1 MRKGQVTIL
10 NEAQQYKLNDNII
23 SILKREDLTLKQLN
37 YIIHY
42 CYAQIYIHNQNQDD
56 IYNEVLRIVENKWIS
71 GFTLPYG
78 LYDKD
83 TLLNSCKKRNIFK
96 LYDYLN
102 IDKYRKENPSKCAEM
117 YRLYNLYV
125 ELLYND
131 IQFKHI
137 KSLYRL
143 YKKDKT
149 ILNCFNNYRLP
160 NINNSNIVFYTHFL
174 EYIINELDKGE
185 TFHNYVFSNR
195 MTEQVFNKN
204 CENIDLNRMLFEYFL
219 SSTSNLD
226 CSLLYDE
233 TNFDKYFIKENGVY
247 YLNFEKIVVEKYPP
261 IAKAVFKNFDF
272 QLLRNSYS
280 YYNNIVQMNEETF
293 DKYKQLVT
301 GNGIA
306 ITLNNIKS
314 ISTKIIIKMN
324 GTINIYIREY
334 RENKILPSG
343 KLQYN
348 DEVKSNKN
356 NIVIF
361 PNGDIYKETKNEK
374 LVPISFKELYD
385 LRNLNN
391 DTKKLV
397 DCIISE
403 VSKMTPIFKD
413 ISRDFEITNLFP
425 IKFNDLYKYHT
436 KNELMKDMYGLAK
449 DLPINYNK
457 ININLSYLI
466 IKSYNY
472 VNDRSKKILIQ
483 LKDKDNRILKLVNHC
498 MAKNWRRLTYKR
510 KVFFFLQSIIIYTI
524 NEKTDLGK
532 NRKKYIEDNLHLIAE
547 NILDAEF
554 NEFEEDCDNDILI
567 SVGDYVNMCIYSKK
581 RVKPKVDLSISNIHT
596 LIEKHN
602 DVSWLLHKNSTKPV
616 KIPKNS
622 VFNGLRKILPKEFE
636 WIKNRKRLIL
646 ETELQHHCVWSYADK
661 ISSDMC
667 AIYSYVDKD
676 GSKSF
681 CNDGKPKR
689 YTIEFNFN
697 KQDGTYYVE
706 QVQGKY
712 DAVNSSDVKNYIY
725 KILNEKQLKETA

>member
-1 MRKGQVTIL
+1 MRKGQVAIL

-37 YIIHY
+37 DIIHY
-42 CYAQIYIHNQNQDD
+42 CYAQIYIYNQNQDD

-71 GFTLPYG
+71 VFTLP
-78 LYDKD
+78 YDKD
-83 TLLNSCKKRNIFK
+83 TLLNSSKKRNIFK

-102 IDKYRKENPSKCAEM
+102 IDKYRKENPSKCADM
-117 YRLYNLYV
+117 RNLYNLYV

-185 TFHNYVFSNR
+185 TFHNYVFSNC

-261 IAKAVFKNFDF
+261 ITKAVFKNFDF
-272 QLLRNSYS
+272 KLLRNSYS
-280 YYNNIVQMNEETF
+280 YYNNIVQMNEETL

-306 ITLNNIKS
+306 VTLNDIKS

-348 DEVKSNKN
+348 NEMKSNKN

-498 MAKNWRRLTYKR
+498 MTKNWRRLTYKR

-524 NEKTDLGK
+524 NEKTDFGK
-532 NRKKYIEDNLHLIAE
+532 TRNKYLEDNLNLIVE
-547 NILDAEF
+547 NILDVEF
-554 NEFEEDCDNDILI
+554 NEFEEDFADDMII
-567 SVGDYVNMCIYSKK
+567 QVGDYVNMCIYSNK

-602 DVSWLLHKNSTKPV
+602 DVSWLSHKNSTKPV

-676 GSKSF
+676 GSKSL

-697 KQDGTYYVE
+697 KQDGTYYVV

-725 KILNEKQLKETA
+725 KILNEKQLKKTA

>member
-1 MRKGQVTIL
+1 MRKGQIAIL
-10 NEAQQYKLNDNII
+10 NEAQQYELNDNII

-37 YIIHY
+37 DIVHY
-42 CYAQIYIHNQNQDD
+42 CYAQIYIYNQNQDD

-78 LYDKD
+78 LCGKD
-83 TLLNSCKKRNIFK
+83 TLLNSSKKRNIFK

-102 IDKYRKENPSKCAEM
+102 IGKYRKENPSKCADM
-117 YRLYNLYV
+117 YNLYNLYV

-204 CENIDLNRMLFEYFL
+204 CENIDLNKMLFEYFL
-219 SSTSNLD
+219 SLTSNIELP
-226 CSLLYDE
+226 YDE

-261 IAKAVFKNFDF
+261 ITKAVLKSFDF
-272 QLLRNSYS
+272 KLLRNSYS
-280 YYNNIVQMNEETF
+280 YYNNIIQMNEDIF
-293 DKYKQLVT
+293 DKYKQLVMD
-301 GNGIA
+301 NGIA
-306 ITLNNIKS
+306 VTLNNIKS
-314 ISTKIIIKMN
+314 ISTKIVIKTN

-334 RENKILPSG
+334 KGNTILSFG
-343 KLQYN
+343 KLQTY
-348 DEVKSNKN
+348 DETKSNKN
-356 NIVIF
+356 DIVIF
-361 PNGDIYKETKNEK
+361 PNGDIYKKTKNEK
-374 LVPISFKELYD
+374 LVPISFKELYA

-466 IKSYNY
+466 VKSYNY

-483 LKDKDNRILKLVNHC
+483 LKDKDNSILKLVNRC
-498 MAKNWRRLTYKR
+498 ITKSWQRLTYKR

-524 NEKTDLGK
+524 NEKTDWGK
-532 NRKKYIEDNLHLIAE
+532 TRKKYIEENLNFIAE

-554 NEFEEDCDNDILI
+554 NEFEENCADDMVIQ
-567 SVGDYVNMCIYSKK
+567 VGDYVNMCIYSNK

-602 DVSWLLHKNSTKPV
+602 DVSWLSRKSGTKPV
-616 KIPKNS
+616 KVPKDS
-622 VFNGLRKILPKEFE
+622 VFNDLRKILPKEFE

-676 GSKSF
+676 GSKSL

-697 KQDGTYYVE
+697 KQDGTYYVV

-712 DAVNSSDVKNYIY
+712 DAVNSSDVQNYIY

>member
-1 MRKGQVTIL
+1 MRKGQAAIL
-10 NEAQQYKLNDNII
+10 NEAQQYELNDNII

-37 YIIHY
+37 DIVHY
-42 CYAQIYIHNQNQDD
+42 CYAQIYIYNQNQDD

-78 LYDKD
+78 KD
-83 TLLNSCKKRNIFK
+83 TLLNSSKKRNIFK

-102 IDKYRKENPSKCAEM
+102 IGKYRKENPSKCADM
-117 YRLYNLYV
+117 YNLYNLYV

-204 CENIDLNRMLFEYFL
+204 CENIDLNKMLFDYFL
-219 SSTSNLD
+219 SLTSNIELP
-226 CSLLYDE
+226 YDE

-261 IAKAVFKNFDF
+261 ITKAVLKSFDF
-272 QLLRNSYS
+272 KLLRNSYS
-280 YYNNIVQMNEETF
+280 YYNNIIQMNEDIF
-293 DKYKQLVT
+293 DKYKQLVMD
-301 GNGIA
+301 NGIA
-306 ITLNNIKS
+306 VTLNNIKS
-314 ISTKIIIKMN
+314 ISTKIVIKTN

-334 RENKILPSG
+334 KGNTILSSG
-343 KLQYN
+343 KLQTY
-348 DEVKSNKN
+348 DETKSNKN
-356 NIVIF
+356 DIVIF
-361 PNGDIYKETKNEK
+361 PNGDIYKKTKNEK

-466 IKSYNY
+466 VKSYNY

-483 LKDKDNRILKLVNHC
+483 LKDKDNSILKLVNRC
-498 MAKNWRRLTYKR
+498 IAKSWQRCTYKR

-524 NEKTDLGK
+524 NEKTDWGK
-532 NRKKYIEDNLHLIAE
+532 TKKKYIEENLNFIVE

-554 NEFEEDCDNDILI
+554 YEFEENCADDMLI
-567 SVGDYVNMCIYSKK
+567 QVGDYVNMCIYSNK

-602 DVSWLLHKNSTKPV
+602 DVSWLSRKSGTRPV
-616 KIPKNS
+616 KVPKDS
-622 VFNGLRKILPKEFE
+622 VFNDLRKILPKEFE

-676 GSKSF
+676 GSKSL

-697 KQDGTYYVE
+697 KQDGTYYVV

-712 DAVNSSDVKNYIY
+712 DAVNSSDVQNYIY

>member
-1 MRKGQVTIL
+1 MRKGQAAIL
-10 NEAQQYKLNDNII
+10 NEAQQYELNDNII

-37 YIIHY
+37 DIVHY
-42 CYAQIYIHNQNQDD
+42 CYAQIYIYNQNQDD

-78 LYDKD
+78 LCGKD
-83 TLLNSCKKRNIFK
+83 TLLNSSKKRNIFK

-102 IDKYRKENPSKCAEM
+102 IGKYRKENPSKCADM
-117 YRLYNLYV
+117 YNLYNLYV

-204 CENIDLNRMLFEYFL
+204 CENIDLNKMLFEYFL
-219 SSTSNLD
+219 SLTSNIELP
-226 CSLLYDE
+226 YDE

-261 IAKAVFKNFDF
+261 ITKAVLKSFDF
-272 QLLRNSYS
+272 KLLRNSYS
-280 YYNNIVQMNEETF
+280 YYNNIIQMNEDIF
-293 DKYKQLVT
+293 DKYKQLVMD
-301 GNGIA
+301 NGITV
-306 ITLNNIKS
+306 TLNNIKS
-314 ISTKIIIKMN
+314 ISTKIVIKTN

-334 RENKILPSG
+334 KGNTILSSG
-343 KLQYN
+343 KLQTY
-348 DEVKSNKN
+348 DETKSNKN
-356 NIVIF
+356 DIVIF
-361 PNGDIYKETKNEK
+361 PNGDIYKKTKNEK
-374 LVPISFKELYD
+374 LVPISFKELYA

-466 IKSYNY
+466 VKSYNY

-483 LKDKDNRILKLVNHC
+483 LKDKDNSILKLVNRC
-498 MAKNWRRLTYKR
+498 ITKSWQRLTYKR

-524 NEKTDLGK
+524 NEKTDWGK
-532 NRKKYIEDNLHLIAE
+532 TRKKYIEENLNFIAE

-554 NEFEEDCDNDILI
+554 NEFEENCADDMVIQ
-567 SVGDYVNMCIYSKK
+567 VGDYVNMCIYSNK

-602 DVSWLLHKNSTKPV
+602 DVSWLSRKSGTKPV
-616 KIPKNS
+616 KVPKDS
-622 VFNGLRKILPKEFE
+622 VFNDLRKILPKEFE

-676 GSKSF
+676 GSKSL

-697 KQDGTYYVE
+697 KQDGTYYVV

-712 DAVNSSDVKNYIY
+712 DAVNSSDVQNYIY

>member
-1 MRKGQVTIL
+1 MRKGQIAIL
-10 NEAQQYKLNDNII
+10 NQAKQDELNDNII

-37 YIIHY
+37 DISHY
-42 CYAQIYIHNQNQDD
+42 CYEQIYIHNQNQDD

-78 LYDKD
+78 KD
-83 TLLNSCKKRNIFK
+83 TLLNSSKKRNIFK

-102 IDKYRKENPSKCAEM
+102 IGKYRKENPSKCADM
-117 YRLYNLYV
+117 YNLYNLYV

-204 CENIDLNRMLFEYFL
+204 CENIDLNKMLFEYFL
-219 SSTSNLD
+219 SLTSNIELP
-226 CSLLYDE
+226 YDE

-261 IAKAVFKNFDF
+261 ITKAVLKSFDF
-272 QLLRNSYS
+272 KLLRNSYS
-280 YYNNIVQMNEETF
+280 YYNNIIQMNEDIF
-293 DKYKQLVT
+293 DKYKQLVMD
-301 GNGIA
+301 NGIA
-306 ITLNNIKS
+306 VTLNNIKS
-314 ISTKIIIKMN
+314 ISTKIVIKTN

-334 RENKILPSG
+334 KGNTILSSG
-343 KLQYN
+343 KLQTY
-348 DEVKSNKN
+348 DETKSNKN
-356 NIVIF
+356 DIVIF
-361 PNGDIYKETKNEK
+361 PNGDIYKKTKNEK

-466 IKSYNY
+466 VKSYNY

-483 LKDKDNRILKLVNHC
+483 LKDKDNSILKLVNRC
-498 MAKNWRRLTYKR
+498 IAKSWQRCTYKR

-524 NEKTDLGK
+524 NEKTDWGK
-532 NRKKYIEDNLHLIAE
+532 TKKKYIEENLNFIVE

-554 NEFEEDCDNDILI
+554 YEFEENCADDMLI
-567 SVGDYVNMCIYSKK
+567 QVGDYVNMCIYSNK

-602 DVSWLLHKNSTKPV
+602 DVSWLSRKSGTRPV
-616 KIPKNS
+616 KVPKDS
-622 VFNGLRKILPKEFE
+622 VFNDLRKILPKEFE

-676 GSKSF
+676 GSKSL

-697 KQDGTYYVE
+697 KQDGTYYVV

-712 DAVNSSDVKNYIY
+712 NAVNSSDVQNYIY

>member
-1 MRKGQVTIL
+1 MRKGQIAIL
-10 NEAQQYKLNDNII
+10 NQAKQDELNDNII

-37 YIIHY
+37 DISHY
-42 CYAQIYIHNQNQDD
+42 CYEQIYIHNQNQDD

-78 LYDKD
+78 KD
-83 TLLNSCKKRNIFK
+83 TLLNSSKKRNIFK

-102 IDKYRKENPSKCAEM
+102 IGKYRKENPSKCADM
-117 YRLYNLYV
+117 YNLYKLYV

-204 CENIDLNRMLFEYFL
+204 CENIDLNKMLFEYFL
-219 SSTSNLD
+219 SLTSNIELP
-226 CSLLYDE
+226 YDE

-261 IAKAVFKNFDF
+261 ISKAVLKSFNFK
-272 QLLRNSYS
+272 LLGNSYS
-280 YYNNIVQMNEETF
+280 YYNNIVQMNEEIF
-293 DKYKQLVT
+293 DKYKQLVMD
-301 GNGIA
+301 NGIA
-306 ITLNNIKS
+306 VTLNNIKS
-314 ISTKIIIKMN
+314 ISTKIVIKTN

-334 RENKILPSG
+334 KGNTILSSG
-343 KLQYN
+343 KLQTY
-348 DEVKSNKN
+348 DETKSNKN
-356 NIVIF
+356 DIVIF
-361 PNGDIYKETKNEK
+361 PNGDIYKKTKNEK
-374 LVPISFKELYD
+374 LVPISFKELYA

-466 IKSYNY
+466 VKSYNY

-483 LKDKDNRILKLVNHC
+483 LKDKDNSILKLVNRC
-498 MAKNWRRLTYKR
+498 ITKSWQRLTYKR

-524 NEKTDLGK
+524 NEKTDWGK
-532 NRKKYIEDNLHLIAE
+532 TRKKYIEENLNFIAE

-554 NEFEEDCDNDILI
+554 YEFADNCADNMLI
-567 SVGDYVNMCIYSKK
+567 QVGDYVNMCIYNNK
-581 RVKPKVDLSISNIHT
+581 RVKPKVDLSISNVHT
-596 LIEKHN
+596 LIGKHN
-602 DVSWLLHKNSTKPV
+602 DVSWLSRKSGTKPV
-616 KIPKNS
+616 KVPKDS
-622 VFNGLRKILPKEFE
+622 VFNDLRKILPKEFE

-676 GSKSF
+676 GSKSL

-697 KQDGTYYVE
+697 KQDGTYYVV

-712 DAVNSSDVKNYIY
+712 DAVNSSDVQNYIY

>member
-1 MRKGQVTIL
+1 MRKGQVAIL

-78 LYDKD
+78 LYGKD

-348 DEVKSNKN
+348 DEVKSSKN

-403 VSKMTPIFKD
+403 VSNMTPIFKD

-532 NRKKYIEDNLHLIAE
+532 NRKKYIEDNLNLIVE
-547 NILDAEF
+547 NILDVEF
-554 NEFEEDCDNDILI
+554 YELEENCDNDILI
-567 SVGDYVNMCIYSKK
+567 SVGDYVNMCIYSNK

-616 KIPKNS
+616 KILKNS

-676 GSKSF
+676 GSKSL

-697 KQDGTYYVE
+697 KRNGTYYVE

-712 DAVNSSDVKNYIY
+712 DAVNSFGMQHYID
-725 KILNEKQLKETA
+725 KILNEKQLKKTV

>member
-1 MRKGQVTIL
+1 MRKGQIAIL
-10 NEAQQYKLNDNII
+10 NEAQQYELNDNII

-37 YIIHY
+37 DIVHY
-42 CYAQIYIHNQNQDD
+42 CYAQIYIYNQNQDD

-78 LYDKD
+78 KD
-83 TLLNSCKKRNIFK
+83 TLLNSSKKRNIFK

-102 IDKYRKENPSKCAEM
+102 IGKYRKENPSKCADM
-117 YRLYNLYV
+117 YNLYNLYV

-204 CENIDLNRMLFEYFL
+204 CENIDLNKMLFEYFL
-219 SSTSNLD
+219 SLTSNIELP
-226 CSLLYDE
+226 YDE

-261 IAKAVFKNFDF
+261 ITKAVLKSFDF
-272 QLLRNSYS
+272 KLLRNSYS
-280 YYNNIVQMNEETF
+280 YSYYNNIIQMNEDIF
-293 DKYKQLVT
+293 DKYKQLVMD
-301 GNGIA
+301 NGITV
-306 ITLNNIKS
+306 TLNNIKS
-314 ISTKIIIKMN
+314 ISTKIVIKTN

-334 RENKILPSG
+334 KGNTILSSG
-343 KLQYN
+343 KLQTY
-348 DEVKSNKN
+348 DETKSNKN
-356 NIVIF
+356 DIVIF
-361 PNGDIYKETKNEK
+361 PNGDIYKKTKNEK

-466 IKSYNY
+466 VKSYNY

-483 LKDKDNRILKLVNHC
+483 LKDKDNSILKLVNRC
-498 MAKNWRRLTYKR
+498 IAKSWQRCTYKR

-524 NEKTDLGK
+524 NEKTDWGK
-532 NRKKYIEDNLHLIAE
+532 TKKKYIEENLNFIAE

-554 NEFEEDCDNDILI
+554 NEFEENCADDMVIQ
-567 SVGDYVNMCIYSKK
+567 VGDYVNMCIYSNK

-602 DVSWLLHKNSTKPV
+602 DVSWLSRKSGTKPV
-616 KIPKNS
+616 KVPKDS
-622 VFNGLRKILPKEFE
+622 VFNDLRKILPKEFE

-676 GSKSF
+676 GSKSL

-697 KQDGTYYVE
+697 KQDGTYYVV

-712 DAVNSSDVKNYIY
+712 DAVNSSDVQNYIY

>member
-1 MRKGQVTIL
+1 MRKGQIAIL
-10 NEAQQYKLNDNII
+10 NQAKQDELNDNII

-37 YIIHY
+37 DISHY
-42 CYAQIYIHNQNQDD
+42 CYEQIYIHNQNQDD

-78 LYDKD
+78 FCGKD
-83 TLLNSCKKRNIFK
+83 TLLNSSKKRNIFK

-102 IDKYRKENPSKCAEM
+102 IGKYRKENPSKCADM
-117 YRLYNLYV
+117 YNLYNLYV

-204 CENIDLNRMLFEYFL
+204 CENIDLNKMLFEYFL
-219 SSTSNLD
+219 SLTSNIELP
-226 CSLLYDE
+226 YDE

-261 IAKAVFKNFDF
+261 ITKAVLKSFDF
-272 QLLRNSYS
+272 KLLRNSYS
-280 YYNNIVQMNEETF
+280 YYNNIIQMNEDIF
-293 DKYKQLVT
+293 DKYKQLVMD
-301 GNGIA
+301 NGITV
-306 ITLNNIKS
+306 TLNNIKS
-314 ISTKIIIKMN
+314 ISTKIVIKTN

-334 RENKILPSG
+334 KGNTILSSG
-343 KLQYN
+343 KLQTY
-348 DEVKSNKN
+348 DETKSNKN
-356 NIVIF
+356 DIVIF
-361 PNGDIYKETKNEK
+361 PNGDIYKKTKNEK
-374 LVPISFKELYD
+374 LVPISFKELYA

-466 IKSYNY
+466 VKSYNY

-483 LKDKDNRILKLVNHC
+483 LKDKDNSILKLVNRC
-498 MAKNWRRLTYKR
+498 ITKSWQRLTYKR

-524 NEKTDLGK
+524 NEKTDWGK
-532 NRKKYIEDNLHLIAE
+532 TRKKYIEENLNFIAE

-554 NEFEEDCDNDILI
+554 YEFADNCADNMLI
-567 SVGDYVNMCIYSKK
+567 QVGDYVNMCIYNNK
-581 RVKPKVDLSISNIHT
+581 RVKPKVDLSISNVHT

-602 DVSWLLHKNSTKPV
+602 DVSWLSRKSGTKPV
-616 KIPKNS
+616 KVPKDS
-622 VFNGLRKILPKEFE
+622 VFNDLRKILPKEFE

-676 GSKSF
+676 GSKSL

-697 KQDGTYYVE
+697 KQDGTYYVV

-712 DAVNSSDVKNYIY
+712 DAVNSSDVQNYIY

>member
-1 MRKGQVTIL
+1 MRKEQIAIL
-10 NEAQQYKLNDNII
+10 NEAQQYELNDNII

-37 YIIHY
+37 DIVHY
-42 CYAQIYIHNQNQDD
+42 CYAQIYIYNQNQDD

-78 LYDKD
+78 KD
-83 TLLNSCKKRNIFK
+83 TLLNSSKKRNIFK

-102 IDKYRKENPSKCAEM
+102 IGKYRKENPSKCADM
-117 YRLYNLYV
+117 YNLYNLYV

-204 CENIDLNRMLFEYFL
+204 CENIDLNKMLFEYFL
-219 SSTSNLD
+219 SLTSNIELP
-226 CSLLYDE
+226 YDE

-261 IAKAVFKNFDF
+261 ITKAVLKSFDF
-272 QLLRNSYS
+272 KLLRNSYS
-280 YYNNIVQMNEETF
+280 YYNNIIQMNEDIF
-293 DKYKQLVT
+293 DKYKQLVMD
-301 GNGIA
+301 NGITV
-306 ITLNNIKS
+306 TLNNIKS
-314 ISTKIIIKMN
+314 ISTKIVIKTN

-334 RENKILPSG
+334 KGNTILSSG
-343 KLQYN
+343 KLQTY
-348 DEVKSNKN
+348 DETKSNKN
-356 NIVIF
+356 DIVIF
-361 PNGDIYKETKNEK
+361 PNGDIYKKTKNEK

-466 IKSYNY
+466 VKSYNY

-483 LKDKDNRILKLVNHC
+483 LKDKDNSILKLVNRC
-498 MAKNWRRLTYKR
+498 IAKSWQRCTYKR

-524 NEKTDLGK
+524 NEKTDWGK
-532 NRKKYIEDNLHLIAE
+532 TKKKYIEENLNFIAE

-554 NEFEEDCDNDILI
+554 NEFEENCADDMVIQ
-567 SVGDYVNMCIYSKK
+567 VGDYVNMCIYSNK

-602 DVSWLLHKNSTKPV
+602 DVSWLSRKSGTKPV
-616 KIPKNS
+616 KVPKDS
-622 VFNGLRKILPKEFE
+622 VFNDLRKILPKEFE

-676 GSKSF
+676 GSKSL

-697 KQDGTYYVE
+697 KQDGTYYVV

-712 DAVNSSDVKNYIY
+712 DAVNSSDVQNYIY

>member
-1 MRKGQVTIL
+1 MRKGQIVIL
-10 NEAQQYKLNDNII
+10 NEAQQYELNDNII

-37 YIIHY
+37 DIVNY
-42 CYAQIYIHNQNQDD
+42 CYAQIYIYNQNQDD

-78 LYDKD
+78 LCGKD
-83 TLLNSCKKRNIFK
+83 TLLNSSKKRNIFK

-102 IDKYRKENPSKCAEM
+102 IGKYRKENPSKCADM
-117 YRLYNLYV
+117 YNLYNLYV

-204 CENIDLNRMLFEYFL
+204 CENIDLNKMLFEYFL
-219 SSTSNLD
+219 SLTSNIELP
-226 CSLLYDE
+226 YDE

-261 IAKAVFKNFDF
+261 ITKAVLKSFDF
-272 QLLRNSYS
+272 KLLRNSYS
-280 YYNNIVQMNEETF
+280 YYNNIIQMNEDIF
-293 DKYKQLVT
+293 DKYKQLVMD
-301 GNGIA
+301 NGITV
-306 ITLNNIKS
+306 TLNNIKS
-314 ISTKIIIKMN
+314 ISTKIVIKTN

-334 RENKILPSG
+334 KGNTILSSG
-343 KLQYN
+343 KLQTY
-348 DEVKSNKN
+348 DETKSNKN
-356 NIVIF
+356 DIVIF
-361 PNGDIYKETKNEK
+361 PNGDIYKKTKNEK
-374 LVPISFKELYD
+374 LVPISFKELYA

-466 IKSYNY
+466 VKSYNY

-483 LKDKDNRILKLVNHC
+483 LKDKDNSILKLVNRC
-498 MAKNWRRLTYKR
+498 ITKSWQRLTYKR

-524 NEKTDLGK
+524 NEKTDWGK
-532 NRKKYIEDNLHLIAE
+532 TKKKYIEENLNFIAE

-554 NEFEEDCDNDILI
+554 YEFEENCADDMVIQ
-567 SVGDYVNMCIYSKK
+567 VGDYVNMCIYSNK

-602 DVSWLLHKNSTKPV
+602 DVSWLSRKSGTKPV
-616 KIPKNS
+616 KVPKDS
-622 VFNGLRKILPKEFE
+622 IFNDLRKILPKEFE

-676 GSKSF
+676 GSKSL

-697 KQDGTYYVE
+697 KQDGTYYVV

-712 DAVNSSDVKNYIY
+712 NAVNSSDVQNYIY

>member
-1 MRKGQVTIL
+1 MRKGQIAIL
-10 NEAQQYKLNDNII
+10 NQAKQDELNDNII
-23 SILKREDLTLKQLN
+23 SILKREDLTLTQLN
-37 YIIHY
+37 NILHY
-42 CYAQIYIHNQNQDD
+42 CYEQIYIHNQNQDD

-78 LYDKD
+78 KD
-83 TLLNSCKKRNIFK
+83 TLLNSSKKRNIFK

-102 IDKYRKENPSKCAEM
+102 IGKYRKENPSKCADM
-117 YRLYNLYV
+117 YNLYKLYV

-204 CENIDLNRMLFEYFL
+204 CENIDLNKMLFEYFL
-219 SSTSNLD
+219 SLTSNIELP
-226 CSLLYDE
+226 YDE

-261 IAKAVFKNFDF
+261 ITKAVLKSFDF
-272 QLLRNSYS
+272 KLLRNSYS
-280 YYNNIVQMNEETF
+280 YYNNIIQMNEDIF
-293 DKYKQLVT
+293 DKYKQLVMD
-301 GNGIA
+301 NGITV
-306 ITLNNIKS
+306 TLNNIKS
-314 ISTKIIIKMN
+314 ISTKIVIKTN

-334 RENKILPSG
+334 KGNTILSSG
-343 KLQYN
+343 KLQTY
-348 DEVKSNKN
+348 DETKSNKN
-356 NIVIF
+356 DIVIF
-361 PNGDIYKETKNEK
+361 PNGDIYKKTKNEK
-374 LVPISFKELYD
+374 LVPISFKELYA

-466 IKSYNY
+466 VKSYNY

-483 LKDKDNRILKLVNHC
+483 LKDKDNSILKLVNRC
-498 MAKNWRRLTYKR
+498 ITKSWQRLTYKR

-524 NEKTDLGK
+524 NEKTDWGK
-532 NRKKYIEDNLHLIAE
+532 TRKKYIEENLNFIAE

-554 NEFEEDCDNDILI
+554 YEFADNCADNMLI
-567 SVGDYVNMCIYSKK
+567 QVGDYVNMCIYNNK
-581 RVKPKVDLSISNIHT
+581 RVKPKVDLSISNVHT
-596 LIEKHN
+596 LIRKHN
-602 DVSWLLHKNSTKPV
+602 DVSWLSRKSGTKPV
-616 KIPKNS
+616 KVPKDS
-622 VFNGLRKILPKEFE
+622 VFNDLRKILPKEFE

-676 GSKSF
+676 GSKSL

-697 KQDGTYYVE
+697 KQDGTYYVV

-712 DAVNSSDVKNYIY
+712 DAVNSSDVQNYIY

>member
-1 MRKGQVTIL
+1 MRKGQIVIL
-10 NEAQQYKLNDNII
+10 NEAQQYELNDNII

-37 YIIHY
+37 DIVHY
-42 CYAQIYIHNQNQDD
+42 CYAQIYIYNQNQDD

-78 LYDKD
+78 PCDKD
-83 TLLNSCKKRNIFK
+83 TLLNSSKKRNIFK

-102 IDKYRKENPSKCAEM
+102 IGKYRKENPSKCADM
-117 YRLYNLYV
+117 YNLYKLYV

-204 CENIDLNRMLFEYFL
+204 CENIDLNKMLFEYFL
-219 SSTSNLD
+219 SLTSNIELP
-226 CSLLYDE
+226 YDE

-261 IAKAVFKNFDF
+261 ITKAVLKSFDF
-272 QLLRNSYS
+272 KLLRNSYS
-280 YYNNIVQMNEETF
+280 YYNNIIQMNEDIF
-293 DKYKQLVT
+293 DKYKQLVMD
-301 GNGIA
+301 NGITV
-306 ITLNNIKS
+306 TLNNIKS
-314 ISTKIIIKMN
+314 ISTKIVIKTN

-334 RENKILPSG
+334 KGNTILSSG
-343 KLQYN
+343 KLQTY
-348 DEVKSNKN
+348 DETKSNKN
-356 NIVIF
+356 DIVIF
-361 PNGDIYKETKNEK
+361 PNGDIYKKTKNEK
-374 LVPISFKELYD
+374 LVPISFKELYA

-466 IKSYNY
+466 VKSYNY

-483 LKDKDNRILKLVNHC
+483 LKDKDNSILKLVNRC
-498 MAKNWRRLTYKR
+498 ITKSWQRLTYKR

-524 NEKTDLGK
+524 NEKTDWGK
-532 NRKKYIEDNLHLIAE
+532 TRKKYIEENLNFIAE

-554 NEFEEDCDNDILI
+554 YEFADNCADDMLI
-567 SVGDYVNMCIYSKK
+567 QVGDYVNMCIYNNK
-581 RVKPKVDLSISNIHT
+581 RVKPKVDLSISNVHT

-602 DVSWLLHKNSTKPV
+602 DVSWLSRKSGTRPV
-616 KIPKNS
+616 KVPKDS
-622 VFNGLRKILPKEFE
+622 VFNDLRKILPKEFE

-676 GSKSF
+676 GSKSL

-697 KQDGTYYVE
+697 KQDGTYYVV

-712 DAVNSSDVKNYIY
+712 DAVNSSDVQNYIY

>member
-1 MRKGQVTIL
+1 MRKGQIAIL
-10 NEAQQYKLNDNII
+10 NLAKQDELNDNII

-37 YIIHY
+37 DISHY
-42 CYAQIYIHNQNQDD
+42 CYEQIYIHNQNQDD

-78 LYDKD
+78 KD
-83 TLLNSCKKRNIFK
+83 TLLNSSKKRNIFK

-102 IDKYRKENPSKCAEM
+102 IGKYRKENPSKCADM
-117 YRLYNLYV
+117 YNLYNLYV

-204 CENIDLNRMLFEYFL
+204 CENIDLNKMLFEYFL
-219 SSTSNLD
+219 SLTSNIELP
-226 CSLLYDE
+226 YDE

-261 IAKAVFKNFDF
+261 ITKAVLKSFDF
-272 QLLRNSYS
+272 KLLRNSYS
-280 YYNNIVQMNEETF
+280 YYNNIIQMNEDIF
-293 DKYKQLVT
+293 DKYKQLVMD
-301 GNGIA
+301 NGIA
-306 ITLNNIKS
+306 VTLNNIKS
-314 ISTKIIIKMN
+314 ISTKIVIKTN

-334 RENKILPSG
+334 KGNTILSSG
-343 KLQYN
+343 KLQTY
-348 DEVKSNKN
+348 DETKSNKN
-356 NIVIF
+356 DIVIF
-361 PNGDIYKETKNEK
+361 PNGDIYKKTKNEK

-466 IKSYNY
+466 VKSYNY

-483 LKDKDNRILKLVNHC
+483 LKDKDNSILKLVNRC
-498 MAKNWRRLTYKR
+498 IAKSWQRCTYKR

-524 NEKTDLGK
+524 NEKTDWGK
-532 NRKKYIEDNLHLIAE
+532 TKKKYIEENLNFIVE

-554 NEFEEDCDNDILI
+554 YEFEENCADDMLI
-567 SVGDYVNMCIYSKK
+567 QVGDYVNMCIYSNK

-602 DVSWLLHKNSTKPV
+602 DVSWLSRKSGTRPV
-616 KIPKNS
+616 KVPKDS
-622 VFNGLRKILPKEFE
+622 VFNDLRKILPKEFE

-676 GSKSF
+676 GSKSL

-697 KQDGTYYVE
+697 KQDGTYYVV

-712 DAVNSSDVKNYIY
+712 DAVNSSDVQNYIY

>member
-1 MRKGQVTIL
+1 MRKGQIAIL
-10 NEAQQYKLNDNII
+10 NQAKQDELNDNII
-23 SILKREDLTLKQLN
+23 SILKREDLTLTQLN
-37 YIIHY
+37 NILHY
-42 CYAQIYIHNQNQDD
+42 CYEQIYIHNQNQDD

-78 LYDKD
+78 KD
-83 TLLNSCKKRNIFK
+83 TLLNSSKKRNIFK

-102 IDKYRKENPSKCAEM
+102 IGKYRKENPSKCADM
-117 YRLYNLYV
+117 YNLYKLYV

-204 CENIDLNRMLFEYFL
+204 CENIDLNKMLFEYFL
-219 SSTSNLD
+219 SLTSNIELP
-226 CSLLYDE
+226 YDE

-261 IAKAVFKNFDF
+261 ITKAVLKSFDF
-272 QLLRNSYS
+272 KLLRNSYS
-280 YYNNIVQMNEETF
+280 YYNNIIQMNEDIF
-293 DKYKQLVT
+293 DKYKQLVMD
-301 GNGIA
+301 NGIA
-306 ITLNNIKS
+306 VTLNNIKS
-314 ISTKIIIKMN
+314 ISTKIVIKTN

-334 RENKILPSG
+334 KGNTILSSG
-343 KLQYN
+343 KLQTY
-348 DEVKSNKN
+348 DETKSNKN
-356 NIVIF
+356 DIVIF
-361 PNGDIYKETKNEK
+361 PNGDIYKKTKNEK

-466 IKSYNY
+466 VKSYNY

-483 LKDKDNRILKLVNHC
+483 LKDKDNSILKLVNRC
-498 MAKNWRRLTYKR
+498 IAKSWQRCTYKR

-524 NEKTDLGK
+524 NEKTDWGK
-532 NRKKYIEDNLHLIAE
+532 TKKKYIEENLNFIVE

-554 NEFEEDCDNDILI
+554 YEFEENCADDMLI
-567 SVGDYVNMCIYSKK
+567 QVGDYVNMCIYSNK

-602 DVSWLLHKNSTKPV
+602 DVSWLSRKSGTRPV
-616 KIPKNS
+616 KVPKDS
-622 VFNGLRKILPKEFE
+622 VFNDLRKILPKEFE

-676 GSKSF
+676 GSKSL

-697 KQDGTYYVE
+697 KQDGTYYVV

-712 DAVNSSDVKNYIY
+712 DAVNSSDVQNYIY

>member
-1 MRKGQVTIL
+1 MRKGQIAIL
-10 NEAQQYKLNDNII
+10 NEAQQYELNDNII

-37 YIIHY
+37 DIVHY
-42 CYAQIYIHNQNQDD
+42 CYAQIYIYNQNQDD

-78 LYDKD
+78 KD
-83 TLLNSCKKRNIFK
+83 TLLNSSKKRNIFK

-102 IDKYRKENPSKCAEM
+102 IGKYRKENPSKCADM
-117 YRLYNLYV
+117 YNLYNLYV

-204 CENIDLNRMLFEYFL
+204 CENIDLNKMLFEYFL
-219 SSTSNLD
+219 SLTSNIELP
-226 CSLLYDE
+226 YDE

-261 IAKAVFKNFDF
+261 ITKAVLKSFDF
-272 QLLRNSYS
+272 KLLRNSYS
-280 YYNNIVQMNEETF
+280 YYNNIIQMNEDIF
-293 DKYKQLVT
+293 DKYKQLVMD
-301 GNGIA
+301 NGITV
-306 ITLNNIKS
+306 TLNNIKS
-314 ISTKIIIKMN
+314 ISTKIVIKTN

-334 RENKILPSG
+334 KGNTILSSG
-343 KLQYN
+343 KLQTY
-348 DEVKSNKN
+348 DETKSNKN
-356 NIVIF
+356 DIVIF
-361 PNGDIYKETKNEK
+361 PNGDIYKKTKNEK

-466 IKSYNY
+466 VKSYNY

-483 LKDKDNRILKLVNHC
+483 LKDKDNSILKLVNRC
-498 MAKNWRRLTYKR
+498 IAKSWQRCTYKR

-524 NEKTDLGK
+524 NEKTDWGK
-532 NRKKYIEDNLHLIAE
+532 TKKKYIEENLNFIVE

-554 NEFEEDCDNDILI
+554 YEFEENCADDMLI
-567 SVGDYVNMCIYSKK
+567 QVGDYVNMCIYSNK

-602 DVSWLLHKNSTKPV
+602 DVSWLSRKSGTRPIKV
-616 KIPKNS
+616 PKDS
-622 VFNGLRKILPKEFE
+622 VFNDLRKILPKEFE

-676 GSKSF
+676 GSKSL

-697 KQDGTYYVE
+697 KQDGTYYVV

-712 DAVNSSDVKNYIY
+712 DAVNSSDVQNYIY

>member
-1 MRKGQVTIL
+1 MRKGQIAIL
-10 NEAQQYKLNDNII
+10 NEAQQYELNDNII

-37 YIIHY
+37 DIVHY
-42 CYAQIYIHNQNQDD
+42 CYAQIYIYNQNQDD

-78 LYDKD
+78 KD
-83 TLLNSCKKRNIFK
+83 TLLNSSKKRNIFK

-102 IDKYRKENPSKCAEM
+102 IGKYRKENPSKCADM
-117 YRLYNLYV
+117 YNLYKLYV

-204 CENIDLNRMLFEYFL
+204 CENIDLNKMLFEYFL
-219 SSTSNLD
+219 SLTSNIELP
-226 CSLLYDE
+226 YDE

-261 IAKAVFKNFDF
+261 ITKAVLKSFDF
-272 QLLRNSYS
+272 KLLRNSYS
-280 YYNNIVQMNEETF
+280 YYNNIIQMNEDIF
-293 DKYKQLVT
+293 DKYKQLVMD
-301 GNGIA
+301 NGITV
-306 ITLNNIKS
+306 TLNNIKS
-314 ISTKIIIKMN
+314 ISTKIVIKTN

-334 RENKILPSG
+334 KGNTILSSG
-343 KLQYN
+343 KLQTY
-348 DEVKSNKN
+348 DETKSNKN
-356 NIVIF
+356 DIVIF
-361 PNGDIYKETKNEK
+361 PNGDIYKKTKNEK
-374 LVPISFKELYD
+374 LVPISFKELYA

-466 IKSYNY
+466 VKSYNY

-483 LKDKDNRILKLVNHC
+483 LKDKDNSILKLVNRC
-498 MAKNWRRLTYKR
+498 ITKSWQRLTYKR

-524 NEKTDLGK
+524 NEKTDWGK
-532 NRKKYIEDNLHLIAE
+532 TRKKYIEENLNFIAE

-554 NEFEEDCDNDILI
+554 NEFEENCADDMVIQ
-567 SVGDYVNMCIYSKK
+567 VGDYVNMCIYSNK

-602 DVSWLLHKNSTKPV
+602 DVSWLSRKSGTKPV
-616 KIPKNS
+616 KVPKDS
-622 VFNGLRKILPKEFE
+622 VFNDLRKILPKEFE

-676 GSKSF
+676 GSKSL

-697 KQDGTYYVE
+697 KQDGTYYVV

-712 DAVNSSDVKNYIY
+712 DAVNSSDVQNYIY

>member
-1 MRKGQVTIL
+1 MRKGQIAIL
-10 NEAQQYKLNDNII
+10 NQAKQDELNDNII

-37 YIIHY
+37 DISHY
-42 CYAQIYIHNQNQDD
+42 CYEQIYIHNQNQDD

-78 LYDKD
+78 FCGKD
-83 TLLNSCKKRNIFK
+83 TLLNSSKKRNIFK

-102 IDKYRKENPSKCAEM
+102 IGKYRKENPSKCADM
-117 YRLYNLYV
+117 YNLYNLYV

-204 CENIDLNRMLFEYFL
+204 CENIDLNKMLFEYFL
-219 SSTSNLD
+219 SLTSNIELP
-226 CSLLYDE
+226 YDE

-261 IAKAVFKNFDF
+261 ITKAVLKSFDF
-272 QLLRNSYS
+272 KLLRNSYS
-280 YYNNIVQMNEETF
+280 YYNNIIQMNEDIF
-293 DKYKQLVT
+293 DKYKQLVMD
-301 GNGIA
+301 NGITV
-306 ITLNNIKS
+306 TLNNIKS
-314 ISTKIIIKMN
+314 ISTKIVIKTN

-334 RENKILPSG
+334 KGNTILSSG
-343 KLQYN
+343 KLQTY
-348 DEVKSNKN
+348 DETKSNKN
-356 NIVIF
+356 DIVIF
-361 PNGDIYKETKNEK
+361 PNGDIYKKTKNEK
-374 LVPISFKELYD
+374 LVPISFKELYA

-466 IKSYNY
+466 VKSYNY

-483 LKDKDNRILKLVNHC
+483 LKDKDNSILKLVNRC
-498 MAKNWRRLTYKR
+498 ITKSWQRLTYKR

-524 NEKTDLGK
+524 NEKTDWGK
-532 NRKKYIEDNLHLIAE
+532 TRKKYIEENLNFIAE

-554 NEFEEDCDNDILI
+554 YEFADNCADNMLI
-567 SVGDYVNMCIYSKK
+567 QVGDYVNMCIYNNK
-581 RVKPKVDLSISNIHT
+581 RVKPKVDLSISNVHT
-596 LIEKHN
+596 LIGKHN
-602 DVSWLLHKNSTKPV
+602 DVSWLSRKSGTKPV
-616 KIPKNS
+616 KVPKDS
-622 VFNGLRKILPKEFE
+622 VFNDLRKILPKEFE

-676 GSKSF
+676 GSKSL

-697 KQDGTYYVE
+697 KQDGTYYVV

-712 DAVNSSDVKNYIY
+712 DAVNSSDVQNYIY

>member
-1 MRKGQVTIL
+1 MRKGQATIL
-10 NEAQQYKLNDNII
+10 NEAQQYELNDNII

-37 YIIHY
+37 DIVHY
-42 CYAQIYIHNQNQDD
+42 CYAQIYIYNQNQDD

-78 LYDKD
+78 LCGKD
-83 TLLNSCKKRNIFK
+83 TLLNSSKKRNIFK

-102 IDKYRKENPSKCAEM
+102 IGKYRKENPSKCADM
-117 YRLYNLYV
+117 YNLYNLYV

-204 CENIDLNRMLFEYFL
+204 CENIDLNKMLFEYFL
-219 SSTSNLD
+219 SLTSNIELP
-226 CSLLYDE
+226 YDE

-261 IAKAVFKNFDF
+261 ITKAVLKSFDF
-272 QLLRNSYS
+272 KLLRNSYS
-280 YYNNIVQMNEETF
+280 YYNNIIQMNEDIF
-293 DKYKQLVT
+293 DKYKQLVMD
-301 GNGIA
+301 NGITV
-306 ITLNNIKS
+306 TLNNIKS
-314 ISTKIIIKMN
+314 ISTKIVIKTN

-334 RENKILPSG
+334 KGNTILSSG
-343 KLQYN
+343 KLQTY
-348 DEVKSNKN
+348 DETKSNKN
-356 NIVIF
+356 DIVIF
-361 PNGDIYKETKNEK
+361 PNGDIYKKTKNEK
-374 LVPISFKELYD
+374 LVPISFKELYA

-466 IKSYNY
+466 VKSYNY

-483 LKDKDNRILKLVNHC
+483 LKDKDNSILKLVNRC
-498 MAKNWRRLTYKR
+498 ITKSWQRLTYKR

-524 NEKTDLGK
+524 NEKTDWGK
-532 NRKKYIEDNLHLIAE
+532 TRKKYIEENLNFIAE

-554 NEFEEDCDNDILI
+554 YEFADNCADDMLI
-567 SVGDYVNMCIYSKK
+567 QVGDYVNMCIYNNK
-581 RVKPKVDLSISNIHT
+581 RVKPKVDLSISNVHT

-602 DVSWLLHKNSTKPV
+602 DVSWLSRKSGTKPV
-616 KIPKNS
+616 KVPKDS
-622 VFNGLRKILPKEFE
+622 VFNDLRKILPKEFE

-676 GSKSF
+676 GSKSL

-697 KQDGTYYVE
+697 KQDGTYYVV

-712 DAVNSSDVKNYIY
+712 DAVNSSDVQNYIY

>member
-1 MRKGQVTIL
+1 MRKGQAAIL
-10 NEAQQYKLNDNII
+10 NEAQQYELNDNII

-37 YIIHY
+37 DIVHY
-42 CYAQIYIHNQNQDD
+42 CYAQIYIYNQNQDD

-78 LYDKD
+78 KD
-83 TLLNSCKKRNIFK
+83 TLLNSSKKRNIFK

-102 IDKYRKENPSKCAEM
+102 IGKYRKENPSKCADM
-117 YRLYNLYV
+117 YNLYNLYV

-204 CENIDLNRMLFEYFL
+204 CENIDLNKMLFEYFL
-219 SSTSNLD
+219 SLTSNIELP
-226 CSLLYDE
+226 YDE

-261 IAKAVFKNFDF
+261 ITKAVLKSFDF
-272 QLLRNSYS
+272 KLLRNSYS
-280 YYNNIVQMNEETF
+280 YYNNIIQMNEDIF
-293 DKYKQLVT
+293 DKYKQLVMD
-301 GNGIA
+301 NGIA
-306 ITLNNIKS
+306 VTLNNIKS
-314 ISTKIIIKMN
+314 ISTKIVIKTN

-334 RENKILPSG
+334 KGNTILSSG
-343 KLQYN
+343 KLQTY
-348 DEVKSNKN
+348 DETKSNKN
-356 NIVIF
+356 DIVIF
-361 PNGDIYKETKNEK
+361 PNGDIYKKTKNEK

-466 IKSYNY
+466 VKSYNY

-483 LKDKDNRILKLVNHC
+483 LKDKDNSILKLVNRC
-498 MAKNWRRLTYKR
+498 IAKSWQRCTYKR

-524 NEKTDLGK
+524 NEKTDWGK
-532 NRKKYIEDNLHLIAE
+532 TKKKYIEENLNFIVE

-554 NEFEEDCDNDILI
+554 YEFEENCADDMLI
-567 SVGDYVNMCIYSKK
+567 QVGDYVNMCIYSNK

-602 DVSWLLHKNSTKPV
+602 DVSWLSRKSGTRPV
-616 KIPKNS
+616 KVPKDS
-622 VFNGLRKILPKEFE
+622 VFNDLRKILPKEFE

-667 AIYSYVDKD
+667 TIYSYVDKD
-676 GSKSF
+676 GSKSL

-697 KQDGTYYVE
+697 KQDGTYYVV

-712 DAVNSSDVKNYIY
+712 DAVNSSDVQNYIY

>member
-1 MRKGQVTIL
+1 MRKGQIAIL
-10 NEAQQYKLNDNII
+10 NRAKQDELNDNII

-37 YIIHY
+37 DISHY
-42 CYAQIYIHNQNQDD
+42 CYEQIYIYNQNQDD

-78 LYDKD
+78 FCGKD
-83 TLLNSCKKRNIFK
+83 TLLNSSKKRNIFK

-102 IDKYRKENPSKCAEM
+102 IGKYRKENPSKCADM
-117 YRLYNLYV
+117 YNLYKLYV

-204 CENIDLNRMLFEYFL
+204 CENIDLNKMLFEYFL
-219 SSTSNLD
+219 SLTSNIELP
-226 CSLLYDE
+226 YDE

-261 IAKAVFKNFDF
+261 ITKAVLKSFDF
-272 QLLRNSYS
+272 KLLRNSYS
-280 YYNNIVQMNEETF
+280 YYNNIIQMNEDIF
-293 DKYKQLVT
+293 DKYKQLVMD
-301 GNGIA
+301 NGIA
-306 ITLNNIKS
+306 VTLNNIKS
-314 ISTKIIIKMN
+314 ISTKIVIKTN

-334 RENKILPSG
+334 KGNTILSSG
-343 KLQYN
+343 KLQTY
-348 DEVKSNKN
+348 DETKSNKN
-356 NIVIF
+356 DIVIF
-361 PNGDIYKETKNEK
+361 PNGDIYKKTKNEK

-466 IKSYNY
+466 VKSYNY

-483 LKDKDNRILKLVNHC
+483 LKDKDNSILKLVNRC
-498 MAKNWRRLTYKR
+498 IAKSWQRCTYKR

-524 NEKTDLGK
+524 NEKTDWGK
-532 NRKKYIEDNLHLIAE
+532 TKKKYIEENLNFIVE

-554 NEFEEDCDNDILI
+554 YEFEENCADDMLI
-567 SVGDYVNMCIYSKK
+567 QVGDYVNMCIYSNK

-602 DVSWLLHKNSTKPV
+602 DVSWLSRKSGTRPV
-616 KIPKNS
+616 KVPKDS
-622 VFNGLRKILPKEFE
+622 VFNDLRKILPKEFE

-676 GSKSF
+676 GSKSL

-697 KQDGTYYVE
+697 KQDGTYYVV

-712 DAVNSSDVKNYIY
+712 DAVNSSDVQNYIY

>member
-1 MRKGQVTIL
+1 MRKGQATIL
-10 NEAQQYKLNDNII
+10 NEAQQYELNDNII

-37 YIIHY
+37 DIVHY
-42 CYAQIYIHNQNQDD
+42 CYAQIYIYNQNQDD

-78 LYDKD
+78 LCGKD
-83 TLLNSCKKRNIFK
+83 TLLNSSKKRNIFK

-102 IDKYRKENPSKCAEM
+102 IGKYRKENPSKCADM
-117 YRLYNLYV
+117 YNLYNLYV

-204 CENIDLNRMLFEYFL
+204 CENIDLNKMLFEYFL
-219 SSTSNLD
+219 SLTSNIELP
-226 CSLLYDE
+226 YDE

-261 IAKAVFKNFDF
+261 ITKAVLKSFDF
-272 QLLRNSYS
+272 KLLRNSYS
-280 YYNNIVQMNEETF
+280 YYNNIIQMNEDIF
-293 DKYKQLVT
+293 DKYKQLVMD
-301 GNGIA
+301 NGITV
-306 ITLNNIKS
+306 TLNNIKS
-314 ISTKIIIKMN
+314 ISTKIVIKTN

-334 RENKILPSG
+334 KGNTILSSG
-343 KLQYN
+343 KLQTY
-348 DEVKSNKN
+348 DETKSNKN
-356 NIVIF
+356 DIVIF
-361 PNGDIYKETKNEK
+361 PNGDIYKKTKNEK
-374 LVPISFKELYD
+374 LVPISFKELYA

-466 IKSYNY
+466 VKSYNY

-483 LKDKDNRILKLVNHC
+483 LKDKDNSILKLVNRC
-498 MAKNWRRLTYKR
+498 ITKSWQRLTYKR

-524 NEKTDLGK
+524 NEKTDWGK
-532 NRKKYIEDNLHLIAE
+532 TRKKYIEENLNFIAE

-554 NEFEEDCDNDILI
+554 YEFEDNCADDMLI
-567 SVGDYVNMCIYSKK
+567 QVGDYVNMCIYNNK

-602 DVSWLLHKNSTKPV
+602 DVSWLSRKSGTRPV
-616 KIPKNS
+616 KVPKDS
-622 VFNGLRKILPKEFE
+622 VFNDLRKILPKEFE

-676 GSKSF
+676 GSKSL

-697 KQDGTYYVE
+697 KQDGTYYVV

-712 DAVNSSDVKNYIY
+712 DAVNSSDVQNYIY

>member
-1 MRKGQVTIL
+1 MRKGQAAIL
-10 NEAQQYKLNDNII
+10 NEAQQYELNDNII

-37 YIIHY
+37 DIVHY
-42 CYAQIYIHNQNQDD
+42 CYAQIYIYNQNQDD

-78 LYDKD
+78 KD
-83 TLLNSCKKRNIFK
+83 TLLNSSKKRNIFK

-102 IDKYRKENPSKCAEM
+102 IGKYRKENPSKCADM
-117 YRLYNLYV
+117 YNLYNLYV
-125 ELLYND
+125 KLLYND

-204 CENIDLNRMLFEYFL
+204 CENIDLNKMLFEYFL
-219 SSTSNLD
+219 SLTSNIELP
-226 CSLLYDE
+226 YDE

-261 IAKAVFKNFDF
+261 ITKAVLKSFDF
-272 QLLRNSYS
+272 KLLGNSYS
-280 YYNNIVQMNEETF
+280 YYNNIIQMNEDIF
-293 DKYKQLVT
+293 DKYKQLVMD
-301 GNGIA
+301 NGIA
-306 ITLNNIKS
+306 VTLNNIKS
-314 ISTKIIIKMN
+314 ISTKIVIKTN
-324 GTINIYIREY
+324 GTINIHIREY
-334 RENKILPSG
+334 KGNKILSSG
-343 KLQYN
+343 NLQSY
-348 DEVKSNKN
+348 DEMKSNKN

-466 IKSYNY
+466 VKSYNY

-483 LKDKDNRILKLVNHC
+483 LKDKDNSILKLVNRC
-498 MAKNWRRLTYKR
+498 IAKSWQRCTYKR

-554 NEFEEDCDNDILI
+554 YEFEENCADDMLI
-567 SVGDYVNMCIYSKK
+567 QVGDYVNMCIYSNK

-602 DVSWLLHKNSTKPV
+602 DVSWLSRKSGTRPV
-616 KIPKNS
+616 KVPKDS
-622 VFNGLRKILPKEFE
+622 VFNDLRKILPKEFE

-676 GSKSF
+676 GSKSL

-697 KQDGTYYVE
+697 KQDGTYYIV

-712 DAVNSSDVKNYIY
+712 DAVNSSDVQNYIY

>member
-1 MRKGQVTIL
+1 MRKGQIAIL
-10 NEAQQYKLNDNII
+10 NEAQQYELNDNII

-37 YIIHY
+37 DIVHY
-42 CYAQIYIHNQNQDD
+42 CYAQIYIYNQNQDD

-78 LYDKD
+78 KD
-83 TLLNSCKKRNIFK
+83 TLLNSSKKRNIFK

-102 IDKYRKENPSKCAEM
+102 IGKYRKENPSKCADM
-117 YRLYNLYV
+117 YNLYNLYV

-204 CENIDLNRMLFEYFL
+204 CENIDLNKMLFEYFL
-219 SSTSNLD
+219 SLTSNIELP
-226 CSLLYDE
+226 YDE

-261 IAKAVFKNFDF
+261 ITKAVLKSFDF
-272 QLLRNSYS
+272 KLLRNSYS
-280 YYNNIVQMNEETF
+280 YYNNIIQMNEDIF
-293 DKYKQLVT
+293 DKYKQLVMD
-301 GNGIA
+301 NGITV
-306 ITLNNIKS
+306 TLNNIKS
-314 ISTKIIIKMN
+314 ISTKIVIKTN

-334 RENKILPSG
+334 KGNTILSSG
-343 KLQYN
+343 KLQTY
-348 DEVKSNKN
+348 DETKSNKN
-356 NIVIF
+356 DIVIF
-361 PNGDIYKETKNEK
+361 PNGDIYKKTKNEK

-466 IKSYNY
+466 VKSYNY

-483 LKDKDNRILKLVNHC
+483 LKDKDNSILKLVNRC
-498 MAKNWRRLTYKR
+498 IAKSWQRCTYKR

-524 NEKTDLGK
+524 NEKTDWGK
-532 NRKKYIEDNLHLIAE
+532 TKKKYIEENLNFIAE

-554 NEFEEDCDNDILI
+554 NEFEENCADDMVIQ
-567 SVGDYVNMCIYSKK
+567 VGDYVNMCIYSNK

-602 DVSWLLHKNSTKPV
+602 DVSWLSRKSGTKPV
-616 KIPKNS
+616 KVPKDS
-622 VFNGLRKILPKEFE
+622 VFNDLRKILPKEFE

-676 GSKSF
+676 GSKSL

-697 KQDGTYYVE
+697 KQDGTYYVV

-712 DAVNSSDVKNYIY
+712 DAVNSSDVQNYIY

>member
-1 MRKGQVTIL
+1 MRKGQIAIL
-10 NEAQQYKLNDNII
+10 NEAQQYELNDNII

-37 YIIHY
+37 DIVHY
-42 CYAQIYIHNQNQDD
+42 CYAQIYIYNQNQDD

-78 LYDKD
+78 KD
-83 TLLNSCKKRNIFK
+83 TLLNSSKKRNIFK

-102 IDKYRKENPSKCAEM
+102 IGKYRKENPSKCADM
-117 YRLYNLYV
+117 YNLYNLYV

-204 CENIDLNRMLFEYFL
+204 CENIDLNKMLFEYFL
-219 SSTSNLD
+219 SLTSNIELP
-226 CSLLYDE
+226 YDE

-261 IAKAVFKNFDF
+261 ITKAVLKSFDF
-272 QLLRNSYS
+272 KLLRNSYS
-280 YYNNIVQMNEETF
+280 YYNNIIQMNEDIF
-293 DKYKQLVT
+293 DKYKQLVMD
-301 GNGIA
+301 NGITV
-306 ITLNNIKS
+306 TLNNIKS
-314 ISTKIIIKMN
+314 ISTKIVIKTN

-334 RENKILPSG
+334 KGNTILSSG
-343 KLQYN
+343 KLQTY
-348 DEVKSNKN
+348 DETKSNKN
-356 NIVIF
+356 DIVIF
-361 PNGDIYKETKNEK
+361 PNGDIYKKQKTKNEK

-466 IKSYNY
+466 VKSYNY

-483 LKDKDNRILKLVNHC
+483 LKDKDNSILKLVNRC
-498 MAKNWRRLTYKR
+498 IAKSWQRCTYKR

-524 NEKTDLGK
+524 NEKTDWGK
-532 NRKKYIEDNLHLIAE
+532 TKKKYIEENLNFIAE

-554 NEFEEDCDNDILI
+554 NEFEENCADDMVIQ
-567 SVGDYVNMCIYSKK
+567 VGDYVNMCIYSNK

-602 DVSWLLHKNSTKPV
+602 DVSWLSRKSGTKPV
-616 KIPKNS
+616 KVPKDS
-622 VFNGLRKILPKEFE
+622 VFNDLRKILPKEFE

-676 GSKSF
+676 GSKSL

-697 KQDGTYYVE
+697 KQDGTYYVV

-712 DAVNSSDVKNYIY
+712 DAVNSSDVQNYIY

>member
-1 MRKGQVTIL
+1 MT
-10 NEAQQYKLNDNII
+10 
-23 SILKREDLTLKQLN
+23 LTQLN
-37 YIIHY
+37 NILHY
-42 CYAQIYIHNQNQDD
+42 CYEQIYIHNQNQDD

-78 LYDKD
+78 KD
-83 TLLNSCKKRNIFK
+83 TLLNSSKKRNIFK

-102 IDKYRKENPSKCAEM
+102 IGKYRKENPSKCADM
-117 YRLYNLYV
+117 YNLYKLYV

-204 CENIDLNRMLFEYFL
+204 CENIDLNKMLFEYFL
-219 SSTSNLD
+219 SLTSNIELP
-226 CSLLYDE
+226 YDE

-261 IAKAVFKNFDF
+261 ITKAVLKSFDF
-272 QLLRNSYS
+272 KLLRNSYS
-280 YYNNIVQMNEETF
+280 YYNNIIQMNEDIF
-293 DKYKQLVT
+293 DKYKQLVMD
-301 GNGIA
+301 NGITV
-306 ITLNNIKS
+306 TLNNIKS
-314 ISTKIIIKMN
+314 ISTKIVIKTN

-334 RENKILPSG
+334 KGNTILSSG
-343 KLQYN
+343 KLQTY
-348 DEVKSNKN
+348 DETKSNKN
-356 NIVIF
+356 DIVIF
-361 PNGDIYKETKNEK
+361 PNGDIYKKTKNEK
-374 LVPISFKELYD
+374 LVPISFKELYA

-466 IKSYNY
+466 VKSYNY

-483 LKDKDNRILKLVNHC
+483 LKDKDNSILKLVNRC
-498 MAKNWRRLTYKR
+498 ITKSWQRLTYKR

-524 NEKTDLGK
+524 NEKTDWGK
-532 NRKKYIEDNLHLIAE
+532 TRKKYIEENLNFIAE

-554 NEFEEDCDNDILI
+554 YEFADNCADDMLI
-567 SVGDYVNMCIYSKK
+567 QVGDYVNMCIYNNK
-581 RVKPKVDLSISNIHT
+581 RVKPKVDLSISNVHT

-602 DVSWLLHKNSTKPV
+602 DVSWLSRKSGTKPV
-616 KIPKNS
+616 KVPKDS
-622 VFNGLRKILPKEFE
+622 VFNDLRKILPKEFE

-676 GSKSF
+676 GSKSL

>member
-1 MRKGQVTIL
+1 MRKGQIAIL
-10 NEAQQYKLNDNII
+10 NEAQQYELNDNII

-37 YIIHY
+37 DIVHY
-42 CYAQIYIHNQNQDD
+42 CYAQIYIYNQNQDD

-78 LYDKD
+78 KD
-83 TLLNSCKKRNIFK
+83 TLLNSSKKRNIFK

-102 IDKYRKENPSKCAEM
+102 IGKYRKENPSKCADM
-117 YRLYNLYV
+117 YNLYNLYV

-204 CENIDLNRMLFEYFL
+204 CENIDLNKMLFEYFL
-219 SSTSNLD
+219 SLTSNIELP
-226 CSLLYDE
+226 YDE

-261 IAKAVFKNFDF
+261 ITKAVLKSFDF
-272 QLLRNSYS
+272 KLLRNSYS
-280 YYNNIVQMNEETF
+280 YYNNIVQMNEDIF
-293 DKYKQLVT
+293 DKYKQLVMD
-301 GNGIA
+301 NGITV
-306 ITLNNIKS
+306 TLNNIKS
-314 ISTKIIIKMN
+314 ISTKILIKTN

-334 RENKILPSG
+334 KGNTILSSG
-343 KLQYN
+343 KLQTY
-348 DEVKSNKN
+348 DETKSNKN
-356 NIVIF
+356 DIVIF
-361 PNGDIYKETKNEK
+361 PNGDIYKKTKNEK
-374 LVPISFKELYD
+374 LVPISFKELYA

-466 IKSYNY
+466 VKSYNY

-483 LKDKDNRILKLVNHC
+483 LKDKDNSILKLVNRC
-498 MAKNWRRLTYKR
+498 ITKSWQRLTYKR

-524 NEKTDLGK
+524 NEKTDWGK
-532 NRKKYIEDNLHLIAE
+532 TRKKYIEENLNFIAE

-554 NEFEEDCDNDILI
+554 YEFADNCADNMLI
-567 SVGDYVNMCIYSKK
+567 QVGDYVNMCIYNNK
-581 RVKPKVDLSISNIHT
+581 RVKPKVDLSISNVHT
-596 LIEKHN
+596 LIGKHN
-602 DVSWLLHKNSTKPV
+602 DVSWLSRKSGTKPV
-616 KIPKNS
+616 KVPKDS
-622 VFNGLRKILPKEFE
+622 VFNDLRKILPKEFE

-676 GSKSF
+676 GSKSL

-697 KQDGTYYVE
+697 KQDGTYYVV

-712 DAVNSSDVKNYIY
+712 DAVNSSDVQNYIY

>member
-1 MRKGQVTIL
+1 MRKGQIAIL
-10 NEAQQYKLNDNII
+10 NEAQQYELNDNII

-37 YIIHY
+37 DIVHY
-42 CYAQIYIHNQNQDD
+42 CYAQIYIYNQNQDD

-78 LYDKD
+78 LCGKD
-83 TLLNSCKKRNIFK
+83 TLLNSSKKRNIFK

-102 IDKYRKENPSKCAEM
+102 IGKYRKENPSKCADM
-117 YRLYNLYV
+117 YNLYNLYV

-204 CENIDLNRMLFEYFL
+204 CENIDLNKMLFEYFL
-219 SSTSNLD
+219 SLTSNIELP
-226 CSLLYDE
+226 YDE

-261 IAKAVFKNFDF
+261 ITKAVLKSFDF
-272 QLLRNSYS
+272 KLLRNSYS
-280 YYNNIVQMNEETF
+280 YYNNIIQMNEDIF
-293 DKYKQLVT
+293 DKYKQLVMD
-301 GNGIA
+301 NGITV
-306 ITLNNIKS
+306 TLNNIKS
-314 ISTKIIIKMN
+314 ISTKIVIKTN

-334 RENKILPSG
+334 KGNTILSSG
-343 KLQYN
+343 KLQTY
-348 DEVKSNKN
+348 DETKSNKN
-356 NIVIF
+356 DIVIF
-361 PNGDIYKETKNEK
+361 PNGDIYKKTKNEK
-374 LVPISFKELYD
+374 LVPISFKELYA

-466 IKSYNY
+466 VKSYNY

-483 LKDKDNRILKLVNHC
+483 LKDKDNSILKLVNRC
-498 MAKNWRRLTYKR
+498 ITKSWQRLTYKR

-524 NEKTDLGK
+524 NEKTDWGK
-532 NRKKYIEDNLHLIAE
+532 TRKKYIEENLNFIAE

-554 NEFEEDCDNDILI
+554 NEFEENCADDMVIQ
-567 SVGDYVNMCIYSKK
+567 VGDYVNMCIYSNK

-602 DVSWLLHKNSTKPV
+602 DVSWLSRKSGTKPV
-616 KIPKNS
+616 KVPKDS
-622 VFNGLRKILPKEFE
+622 VFNDLRKILPKEFE

-676 GSKSF
+676 GSKSL

-697 KQDGTYYVE
+697 KQDGTYYVV

-712 DAVNSSDVKNYIY
+712 DAVNSSDVQNYIY

>member
-1 MRKGQVTIL
+1 MRKGQIVIL
-10 NEAQQYKLNDNII
+10 NEAQQYELNDNII

-37 YIIHY
+37 DIVNY
-42 CYAQIYIHNQNQDD
+42 CYAQIYIYNQNQDD

-78 LYDKD
+78 LCGKD
-83 TLLNSCKKRNIFK
+83 TLLNSSKKRNIFK

-102 IDKYRKENPSKCAEM
+102 IGKYRKENPSKCADM
-117 YRLYNLYV
+117 YNLYNLYV

-204 CENIDLNRMLFEYFL
+204 CENIDLNKMLFEYFL
-219 SSTSNLD
+219 SLTSNIELP
-226 CSLLYDE
+226 YDE

-261 IAKAVFKNFDF
+261 ITKAVLKSFDF
-272 QLLRNSYS
+272 KLLRNSYS
-280 YYNNIVQMNEETF
+280 YYNNIIQMNEDIF
-293 DKYKQLVT
+293 DKYKQLVMD
-301 GNGIA
+301 NGITV
-306 ITLNNIKS
+306 TLNNIKS
-314 ISTKIIIKMN
+314 ISTKIVIKTN

-334 RENKILPSG
+334 KGNTILSSG
-343 KLQYN
+343 KLQTY
-348 DEVKSNKN
+348 DETKSNKN
-356 NIVIF
+356 DIVIF
-361 PNGDIYKETKNEK
+361 PNGDIYKKTKNEK
-374 LVPISFKELYD
+374 LVPISFKELYA

-466 IKSYNY
+466 VKSYNY

-483 LKDKDNRILKLVNHC
+483 LKDKDNSILKLVNRC
-498 MAKNWRRLTYKR
+498 ITKSWQRLTYKR

-524 NEKTDLGK
+524 NEKTDWGK
-532 NRKKYIEDNLHLIAE
+532 TKKKYIEENLNFIAE

-554 NEFEEDCDNDILI
+554 YEFEENCADDMVIQ
-567 SVGDYVNMCIYSKK
+567 VGDYVNMCIYSNK

-602 DVSWLLHKNSTKPV
+602 DVSWLSRKSGTKPV
-616 KIPKNS
+616 KVPKDS
-622 VFNGLRKILPKEFE
+622 IFNDLRKILPKEFE

-676 GSKSF
+676 GSKSL

-697 KQDGTYYVE
+697 KQDGTYYVV

-712 DAVNSSDVKNYIY
+712 DAVNSSDVQNYIY

>member
-1 MRKGQVTIL
+1 MRKGQATIL
-10 NEAQQYKLNDNII
+10 NEAQQYELNDNII

-37 YIIHY
+37 DIVHY
-42 CYAQIYIHNQNQDD
+42 CYAQIYIYNQNQDD

-78 LYDKD
+78 LCGKD
-83 TLLNSCKKRNIFK
+83 TLLNSSKKRNIFK

-102 IDKYRKENPSKCAEM
+102 IGKYRKENPSKCADM
-117 YRLYNLYV
+117 YNLYNLYV

-204 CENIDLNRMLFEYFL
+204 CENIDLNKMLFEYFL
-219 SSTSNLD
+219 SLTSNIELP
-226 CSLLYDE
+226 YDE

-261 IAKAVFKNFDF
+261 ITKAVLKSFDF
-272 QLLRNSYS
+272 KLLRNSYS
-280 YYNNIVQMNEETF
+280 YYNNIIQMNEDIF
-293 DKYKQLVT
+293 DKYKQLVMD
-301 GNGIA
+301 NGITV
-306 ITLNNIKS
+306 TLNNIKS
-314 ISTKIIIKMN
+314 ISTKIVIKTN

-334 RENKILPSG
+334 KGNTILSSG
-343 KLQYN
+343 KLQTY
-348 DEVKSNKN
+348 DETKSNKN
-356 NIVIF
+356 DIVIF
-361 PNGDIYKETKNEK
+361 PNGDIYKKTKNEK
-374 LVPISFKELYD
+374 LVPISFKELYA

-436 KNELMKDMYGLAK
+436 KNELMKEMYGLAK

-466 IKSYNY
+466 VKSYNY

-483 LKDKDNRILKLVNHC
+483 LKDKDNSILKLVNRC
-498 MAKNWRRLTYKR
+498 ITKSWQRLTYKR

-524 NEKTDLGK
+524 NEKTDWGK
-532 NRKKYIEDNLHLIAE
+532 TRKKYIEENLNFIAE

-554 NEFEEDCDNDILI
+554 YEFADNCADDMLI
-567 SVGDYVNMCIYSKK
+567 QVGDYVNMCIYNNK
-581 RVKPKVDLSISNIHT
+581 RVKPKVDLSISNVHT

-602 DVSWLLHKNSTKPV
+602 DVSWLSRKSGTKPV
-616 KIPKNS
+616 KVPKDS
-622 VFNGLRKILPKEFE
+622 VFNDLRKILPKEFE

-676 GSKSF
+676 GSKSL

-697 KQDGTYYVE
+697 KQDGTYYVV

-712 DAVNSSDVKNYIY
+712 DAVNSSDVQNYIY

>member
-1 MRKGQVTIL
+1 MRKGQIVIL
-10 NEAQQYKLNDNII
+10 NEAQQYELNDNII

-37 YIIHY
+37 DIVHY
-42 CYAQIYIHNQNQDD
+42 CYAQIYIYNQNQDD

-78 LYDKD
+78 KD
-83 TLLNSCKKRNIFK
+83 TLLNSSKKRNIFK

-102 IDKYRKENPSKCAEM
+102 IGKYRKENPSKCADM
-117 YRLYNLYV
+117 YNLYNLYV

-185 TFHNYVFSNR
+185 SFHNYVFSNR

-204 CENIDLNRMLFEYFL
+204 CENIDLNKMLFEYFL
-219 SSTSNLD
+219 SLTSNIELP
-226 CSLLYDE
+226 YDE

-261 IAKAVFKNFDF
+261 ITKAVLKSFDF
-272 QLLRNSYS
+272 KLLRNSYS
-280 YYNNIVQMNEETF
+280 YSYYNNIIQMNEDIF
-293 DKYKQLVT
+293 DKYKQLVMD
-301 GNGIA
+301 NGITV
-306 ITLNNIKS
+306 TLNNIKS
-314 ISTKIIIKMN
+314 ISTKIVIKTN

-334 RENKILPSG
+334 KGNTILSSG
-343 KLQYN
+343 KLQTY
-348 DEVKSNKN
+348 DETKSNKN
-356 NIVIF
+356 DIVIF
-361 PNGDIYKETKNEK
+361 PNGDIYKKTKNEK

-436 KNELMKDMYGLAK
+436 KNELMKDIYGLAK

-466 IKSYNY
+466 VKSYNY

-483 LKDKDNRILKLVNHC
+483 LKDKDNSILKLINRC
-498 MAKNWRRLTYKR
+498 ITKSWQRLTYKR

-524 NEKTDLGK
+524 NEKTDWGK
-532 NRKKYIEDNLHLIAE
+532 TKKKYIEENLNFIAE

-554 NEFEEDCDNDILI
+554 NEFEENCADDMVIQ
-567 SVGDYVNMCIYSKK
+567 VGDYVNMCIYSNK

-602 DVSWLLHKNSTKPV
+602 DVSWLSRKSGTKPV
-616 KIPKNS
+616 KVPKDS
-622 VFNGLRKILPKEFE
+622 VFNDLRKILPKEFE

-676 GSKSF
+676 GSKSL

-697 KQDGTYYVE
+697 KQDGTYYVV

-712 DAVNSSDVKNYIY
+712 DAVNSSDVQNYIY

>member
-1 MRKGQVTIL
+1 MRKGQATIL
-10 NEAQQYKLNDNII
+10 NEAQQYELNDNII

-37 YIIHY
+37 DIVHY
-42 CYAQIYIHNQNQDD
+42 CYAQIYIYNQNQDD

-78 LYDKD
+78 KD
-83 TLLNSCKKRNIFK
+83 TLLNSSKKRNIFK

-102 IDKYRKENPSKCAEM
+102 IGKYRKENPSKCADM
-117 YRLYNLYV
+117 YNLYNLYV

-204 CENIDLNRMLFEYFL
+204 CENIDLNKMLFEYFL
-219 SSTSNLD
+219 SLTSNIELP
-226 CSLLYDE
+226 YDE

-261 IAKAVFKNFDF
+261 ITKAVLKSFDF
-272 QLLRNSYS
+272 KLLRNSYS
-280 YYNNIVQMNEETF
+280 YYNNIIQMNEDIF
-293 DKYKQLVT
+293 DKYKQLVMD
-301 GNGIA
+301 NGIA
-306 ITLNNIKS
+306 VTLNNIKS
-314 ISTKIIIKMN
+314 ISTKIVIKTN

-334 RENKILPSG
+334 KGNTILSSG
-343 KLQYN
+343 KLQTY
-348 DEVKSNKN
+348 DETKSNKN
-356 NIVIF
+356 DIVIF
-361 PNGDIYKETKNEK
+361 PNGDIYKKTKNEK

-449 DLPINYNK
+449 DLPINNNK

-466 IKSYNY
+466 VKSYNY

-483 LKDKDNRILKLVNHC
+483 LKDKDNSILKLVNRC
-498 MAKNWRRLTYKR
+498 IAKSWQRCTYKR

-524 NEKTDLGK
+524 NEKTDWGK
-532 NRKKYIEDNLHLIAE
+532 TKKKYIEENLNFIVE

-554 NEFEEDCDNDILI
+554 YEFEENCADDMLI
-567 SVGDYVNMCIYSKK
+567 QVGDYVNMCIYSNK

-602 DVSWLLHKNSTKPV
+602 DVSWLSRKSGTRPV
-616 KIPKNS
+616 KVPKDS
-622 VFNGLRKILPKEFE
+622 VFNDLRKILPKEFE

-676 GSKSF
+676 GSKSL

-697 KQDGTYYVE
+697 KQDGTYYVV

-712 DAVNSSDVKNYIY
+712 DAVNSSDVQNYIY

>member
-1 MRKGQVTIL
+1 MRKGQIAIL
-10 NEAQQYKLNDNII
+10 NEAQQYELNDNII

-37 YIIHY
+37 DIVHY
-42 CYAQIYIHNQNQDD
+42 CYAQIYIYNQNQDD

-71 GFTLPYG
+71 GFTLPY
-78 LYDKD
+78 DKD
-83 TLLNSCKKRNIFK
+83 TLLNSSKKRNIFK

-102 IDKYRKENPSKCAEM
+102 IGKYRKENPSKCADM
-117 YRLYNLYV
+117 YNLYNLYV

-204 CENIDLNRMLFEYFL
+204 CENIDLNKMLFEYFL
-219 SSTSNLD
+219 SLTSNIELP
-226 CSLLYDE
+226 YDE

-261 IAKAVFKNFDF
+261 ITKAVLKSFDF
-272 QLLRNSYS
+272 KLLRNSYS
-280 YYNNIVQMNEETF
+280 YYNNIIQMNEDIF
-293 DKYKQLVT
+293 DKYKQLVMD
-301 GNGIA
+301 NGITV
-306 ITLNNIKS
+306 TLNNIKS
-314 ISTKIIIKMN
+314 ISTKIVIKTN

-334 RENKILPSG
+334 KGNTILSSG
-343 KLQYN
+343 KLQTY
-348 DEVKSNKN
+348 DETKSNKN
-356 NIVIF
+356 DIVIF
-361 PNGDIYKETKNEK
+361 PNGDIYKKTKNEK
-374 LVPISFKELYD
+374 LVPISFKELYA

-466 IKSYNY
+466 VKSYNY

-483 LKDKDNRILKLVNHC
+483 LKDKDNSILKLVNRC
-498 MAKNWRRLTYKR
+498 ITKSWQRLTYKR

-524 NEKTDLGK
+524 NEKTDWDK
-532 NRKKYIEDNLHLIAE
+532 TRKKYIEENLNFIAE

-554 NEFEEDCDNDILI
+554 YEFADNCADDMLI
-567 SVGDYVNMCIYSKK
+567 QVGDYVNMCIYNNK
-581 RVKPKVDLSISNIHT
+581 RVKPKVDLSISNVHT

-602 DVSWLLHKNSTKPV
+602 DVSWLSRKSGTKPV
-616 KIPKNS
+616 KVPKDS
-622 VFNGLRKILPKEFE
+622 VFNDLRKILPKEFE

-676 GSKSF
+676 GSKSL

-697 KQDGTYYVE
+697 KQDGTYYVV

-712 DAVNSSDVKNYIY
+712 DAVNSSDVQNYIY

>member
-1 MRKGQVTIL
+1 MRKGQIAIL
-10 NEAQQYKLNDNII
+10 NQAKQDELNDNII

-37 YIIHY
+37 DISHY
-42 CYAQIYIHNQNQDD
+42 CYEQIYIHNQNQDD

-78 LYDKD
+78 FCGKD
-83 TLLNSCKKRNIFK
+83 TLLNSSKKRNIFK

-102 IDKYRKENPSKCAEM
+102 IGKYRKENPSKCADM
-117 YRLYNLYV
+117 YNLYNLYV

-204 CENIDLNRMLFEYFL
+204 CENIDLNKMLFEYFL
-219 SSTSNLD
+219 SLTSNIELP
-226 CSLLYDE
+226 YDE

-261 IAKAVFKNFDF
+261 ITKAVLKSFDF
-272 QLLRNSYS
+272 KLLRNSYS
-280 YYNNIVQMNEETF
+280 YYNNIIQMNEDIF
-293 DKYKQLVT
+293 DKYKQLVMD
-301 GNGIA
+301 NGITV
-306 ITLNNIKS
+306 TLNNIKS
-314 ISTKIIIKMN
+314 ISTKIVIKTN

-334 RENKILPSG
+334 KGNTILSSG
-343 KLQYN
+343 KLQTY
-348 DEVKSNKN
+348 DETKSNKN
-356 NIVIF
+356 DIVIF
-361 PNGDIYKETKNEK
+361 PNGDIYKKTKNEK
-374 LVPISFKELYD
+374 LVPISFKELYA

-466 IKSYNY
+466 VKSYNY

-483 LKDKDNRILKLVNHC
+483 LKDKDNSILKLVNRC
-498 MAKNWRRLTYKR
+498 ITKSWQRLTYKR

-524 NEKTDLGK
+524 NEKTDWGK
-532 NRKKYIEDNLHLIAE
+532 TRKKYIEENLNFIAE

-554 NEFEEDCDNDILI
+554 YEFADNCADNMLI
-567 SVGDYVNMCIYSKK
+567 QVGDYVNMCIYNNK
-581 RVKPKVDLSISNIHT
+581 RVKPKVDLSISNVHT

-602 DVSWLLHKNSTKPV
+602 DVSWLSRKSGTKPV
-616 KIPKNS
+616 KVPKDS
-622 VFNGLRKILPKEFE
+622 VFNDLRKILPKEFE

-646 ETELQHHCVWSYADK
+646 ETELQHHCVWSYADR

-676 GSKSF
+676 GSKSL

-697 KQDGTYYVE
+697 KQDGTYYVV

-712 DAVNSSDVKNYIY
+712 DAVNSSDVQNYIY

>member
-1 MRKGQVTIL
+1 MRKGQIAIL
-10 NEAQQYKLNDNII
+10 NQAKQDELNDNII

-37 YIIHY
+37 DISHY
-42 CYAQIYIHNQNQDD
+42 CYEQIYIHNQNQDD

-78 LYDKD
+78 FCGKD
-83 TLLNSCKKRNIFK
+83 TLLNSSKKRNIFK

-102 IDKYRKENPSKCAEM
+102 IGKYRKENPSKCADM
-117 YRLYNLYV
+117 YNLYNLYV

-204 CENIDLNRMLFEYFL
+204 CENIDLNKMLFEYFL
-219 SSTSNLD
+219 SLTSNIELP
-226 CSLLYDE
+226 YDE

-261 IAKAVFKNFDF
+261 ITKAVLKSFDF
-272 QLLRNSYS
+272 KLLRNSYS
-280 YYNNIVQMNEETF
+280 YYNNIIQMNEDIF
-293 DKYKQLVT
+293 DKYKQLVMD
-301 GNGIA
+301 NGITV
-306 ITLNNIKS
+306 TLNNIKS
-314 ISTKIIIKMN
+314 ISTKIVIKTN

-334 RENKILPSG
+334 KGNTILSSG
-343 KLQYN
+343 KLQTY
-348 DEVKSNKN
+348 DETKSNKN
-356 NIVIF
+356 DIVIF
-361 PNGDIYKETKNEK
+361 PNGDIYKKTKNEK
-374 LVPISFKELYD
+374 LVPISFKELYA

-466 IKSYNY
+466 VKSYNY

-483 LKDKDNRILKLVNHC
+483 LKDKDNSILKLVNRC
-498 MAKNWRRLTYKR
+498 ITKSWQRLTYKR

-524 NEKTDLGK
+524 NEKTDWGK
-532 NRKKYIEDNLHLIAE
+532 TRKKYIEENLNFIAE

-554 NEFEEDCDNDILI
+554 NEFEENCADDMVIQ
-567 SVGDYVNMCIYSKK
+567 VGDYVNMCIYSNK

-602 DVSWLLHKNSTKPV
+602 DVSWLSRKSGTKPV
-616 KIPKNS
+616 KVPKDS
-622 VFNGLRKILPKEFE
+622 VFNDLRKILPKEFE

-676 GSKSF
+676 GSKSL

-697 KQDGTYYVE
+697 KQDGTYYVV

-712 DAVNSSDVKNYIY
+712 DAVNSSDVQNYIY

>member
-1 MRKGQVTIL
+1 MRKGQIVIL
-10 NEAQQYKLNDNII
+10 NEAQQYELNDNII

-37 YIIHY
+37 DIVHY
-42 CYAQIYIHNQNQDD
+42 CYAQIYIYNQNQDD

-78 LYDKD
+78 KD
-83 TLLNSCKKRNIFK
+83 TLLNSSKKRNIFK

-102 IDKYRKENPSKCAEM
+102 IGKYRKENPSKCADM
-117 YRLYNLYV
+117 YNLYKLYV

-204 CENIDLNRMLFEYFL
+204 CENIDLNKMLFEYFL
-219 SSTSNLD
+219 SLTSNIELP
-226 CSLLYDE
+226 YDE

-261 IAKAVFKNFDF
+261 ITKAVLKSFDF
-272 QLLRNSYS
+272 KLLRNSYS
-280 YYNNIVQMNEETF
+280 YYNNIIQMNEDIF
-293 DKYKQLVT
+293 DKYKQLVMD
-301 GNGIA
+301 NGITV
-306 ITLNNIKS
+306 TLNNIKS
-314 ISTKIIIKMN
+314 ISTKIVIKTN

-334 RENKILPSG
+334 KGNTILSSG
-343 KLQYN
+343 KLQTY
-348 DEVKSNKN
+348 DETKSNKN
-356 NIVIF
+356 DIVIF
-361 PNGDIYKETKNEK
+361 PNGDIYKKTKNEK
-374 LVPISFKELYD
+374 LVPISFKELYA

-466 IKSYNY
+466 VKSYNY

-483 LKDKDNRILKLVNHC
+483 LKDKDNSILKLVNRC
-498 MAKNWRRLTYKR
+498 ITKSWQRLTYKR

-524 NEKTDLGK
+524 NEKTDWG
-532 NRKKYIEDNLHLIAE
+532 ENLNFIAE

-554 NEFEEDCDNDILI
+554 NEFEENCADDMVIQ
-567 SVGDYVNMCIYSKK
+567 VGDYVNMCIYSNK

-602 DVSWLLHKNSTKPV
+602 DVSWLSRKSGTKPV
-616 KIPKNS
+616 KVPKDS
-622 VFNGLRKILPKEFE
+622 VFNDLRKILPKEFE

-676 GSKSF
+676 GSKSL

-697 KQDGTYYVE
+697 KQDGTYYVV

-712 DAVNSSDVKNYIY
+712 DAVNSSDVQNYIY